1 MLTRI
6 FIFFIFCE
14 ALHSCA
20 SFSPLLKKKSWD
32 NKVLTVETLS
42 LFNQKIPTMENYKS
56 SWEGD
61 WLLRRKRLA
70 LLDKLLANNLPNIIF
85 FQEMLY
91 KNATDSDA
99 AILESSSLAYYK
111 SFPVSIKE
119 DPETDEEEFSSIYV
133 RLEDLPPDAIKATK
147 KVWKLEDSSYLIF
160 QKLIVNRK
168 PLYLF
173 NVNIP
178 YENKDPEKFFVF
190 LRNKIEESIMAQED
204 CLNHIIVAGY
214 FGSEKLQDL
223 NLMMRFLGLI
233 DTASGFCSEGQMCD
247 TQNPSNPIFN
257 SSSLENK
264 FIRTDRIFVHKSTR
278 IENAGITYSEHTP
291 SLSSFK
297 AKYQLHSIAP
307 SLRYGWQTK
316 IKFARCSKKL

>member
-1 MLTRI
+1 LLTRI
-6 FIFFIFCE
+6 FIFCIFFG
-14 ALHSCA
+14 ALYSCA

-32 NKVLTVETLS
+32 NTLLTVETLS

-61 WLLRRKRLA
+61 WLLRRKRLS

-85 FQEMLY
+85 FQEMLN
-91 KNATDSDA
+91 KNAIDSDA

-119 DPETDEEEFSSIYV
+119 DPKTDEEEFSSIYV

-214 FGSEKLQDL
+214 FGSEKLRDL

-233 DTASGFCSEGQMCD
+233 DTASGFCSERQMCD

-264 FIRTDRIFVHKSTR
+264 FSRTDRIFVHKSTR
-278 IENAGITYSEHTP
+278 IEKAGITYSEHTP
-291 SLSSFK
+291 SLASFK